1 MNVKKNP
8 KANLENKRNLFFL
21 IGLVIAL
28 SVSYSVL
35 EYKSPAQKYN
45 IQNAGYFNDI
55 IDDFPPITK
64 TKELKKPKPIAAPDL
79 IEVVP
84 DKTDILIELDIPDTE
99 SWEDDS
105 IDEPIINEPEEDEAP
120 VEFRTVEDLPLFPGY
135 ENLVDN
141 KEQKEAFMKEVFKHV
156 KKHFRYPEIA
166 KEMGIEGRVFV
177 HFIIEKDGSIK
188 NVIVARGVDKS
199 LDNEA
204 IRIVNKLP
212 KLTPAKQRKVPVRV
226 SFILPIT
233 FRLQ

>member
-1 MNVKKNP
+1 M
-8 KANLENKRNLFFL
+8 
-21 IGLVIAL
+21 
-28 SVSYSVL
+28 
-35 EYKSPAQKYN
+35 
-45 IQNAGYFNDI
+45 
-55 IDDFPPITK
+55 
-64 TKELKKPKPIAAPDL
+64 
-79 IEVVP
+79 VP